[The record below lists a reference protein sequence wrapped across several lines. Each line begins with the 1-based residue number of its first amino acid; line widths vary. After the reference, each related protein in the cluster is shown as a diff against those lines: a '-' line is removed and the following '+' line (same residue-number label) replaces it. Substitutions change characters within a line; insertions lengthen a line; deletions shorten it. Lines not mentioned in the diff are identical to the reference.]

1 MIGCEAKCESES
13 DSYRRNKKH
22 GSPRS
27 QRTGDGAVVS
37 RGVADASPGARVA
50 VERGGDHL
58 NARLASSRLDSSA
71 PYVVVVVARGPPP
84 ALLLDDDDLRRTS
97 RRRRRLGDGRGAR
110 AARADRGEDQAVLR
124 VGSRVPRRTV
134 PTLGSPRPRT
144 PPGRD
149 DDAFIFRHPKPN
161 NAPPTPRSR
170 PSHPGPRD
178 CTAPRRT
185 PTSPRSMWRSPDP
198 SPP

>member
-1 MIGCEAKCESES
+1 MGARDWLRGEGVAVWLTFHAQ
-13 DSYRRNKKH
+13 RRKTKTRE
-22 GSPRS
+22 PRS

-58 NARLASSRLDSSA
+58 NACIASSRLDSSA
-71 PYVVVVVARGPPP
+71 PCVVVVVVVARGPPP
-84 ALLLDDDDLRRTS
+84 ALLLDDDVLPRTS
-97 RRRRRLGDGRGAR
+97 RRRRRVGDGRGAR

-134 PTLGSPRPRT
+134 PD
-144 PPGRD
+144 PGD
-149 DDAFIFRHPKPN
+149 
-161 NAPPTPRSR
+161 APPVPRSR

-178 CTAPRRT
+178 CTAPKRT
-185 PTSPRSMWRSPDP
+185 PTSPRSMRRSPDP